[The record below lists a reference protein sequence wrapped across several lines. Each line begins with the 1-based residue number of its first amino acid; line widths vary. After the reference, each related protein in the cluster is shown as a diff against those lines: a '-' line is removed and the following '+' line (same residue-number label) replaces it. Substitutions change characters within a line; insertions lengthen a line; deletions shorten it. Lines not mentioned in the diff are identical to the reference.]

1 MKVTVYVEGGGDR
14 RKLKAECRDGF
25 RAFLHK
31 AGLAGRM
38 PAIFAGGG
46 RQKTYGSFCDALG
59 EAAKNEFIVLL
70 VDSEDPVAEGAGPWS
85 HLKTRDNW
93 DRPVAAEDENAHLMV
108 QCMEAWF
115 FADKEALAAYFG
127 AGFRRR
133 TLSARA
139 DIENI
144 PKADI
149 ENGLKA
155 ATKPSR
161 KGKYNKGGHSFEVL
175 AALQPAKV
183 AAASPYAKRLI
194 DTLQAKAPLP

>member
-1 MKVTVYVEGGGDR
+1 MPRIVACGDR
-14 RKLKAECRDGF
+14 RK
-25 RAFLHK
+25 
-31 AGLAGRM
+31 
-38 PAIFAGGG
+38 
-46 RQKTYGSFCDALG
+46 TYDKFYNELTNGAD
-59 EAAKNEFIVLL
+59 NEFLVLL
-70 VDSEDPVAEGAGPWS
+70 VDSEDPVAEGAGPWT

-127 AGFRRR
+127 AGFRPRA
-133 TLSARA
+133 LPARA
-139 DIENI
+139 DIERI

-161 KGKYNKGGHSFEVL
+161 KGEYNKGGHSFEVL

>member
-1 MKVTVYVEGGGDR
+1 MKVKVYVEGGGER
-14 RKLKAECRDGF
+14 RTLKTKCRDNFSAFF
-25 RAFLHK
+25 RK
-31 AGLAGRM
+31 AGLAGHM

-46 RQKTYGSFCDALG
+46 RQKTYGSFCTALG
-59 EAAKNEFIVLL
+59 EAADNEFIVLL
-70 VDSEDPVAEGAGPWS
+70 VDSEDPVAEGAGPWT

-115 FADKEALAAYFG
+115 FADKEALSAYFG
-127 AGFRRR
+127 AGFRHKA
-133 TLSARA
+133 LSARA
-139 DIENI
+139 DVENI

-161 KGKYNKGGHSFEVL
+161 KGEYNKGGHSFAVL

-183 AAASPYAKRLI
+183 AAASPHAARLI